1 MKSIIIKFAIM
12 IAFVSLLI
20 AIGAYSPPSDENNAK
35 IAIKSK
41 VDKCVRVVKIS
52 TQFNGIAHYVAIDSA
67 YTIYM
72 FSVTPIGSISQTG
85 KK

>member
-1 MKSIIIKFAIM
+1 M

-20 AIGAYSPPSDENNAK
+20 AIVAYSPPSDEKNAK
-35 IAIKSK
+35 IAIKAK

-52 TQFNGIAHYVAIDSA
+52 TQFNGIAHYVAIDSV
-67 YTIYM
+67 YTMYM